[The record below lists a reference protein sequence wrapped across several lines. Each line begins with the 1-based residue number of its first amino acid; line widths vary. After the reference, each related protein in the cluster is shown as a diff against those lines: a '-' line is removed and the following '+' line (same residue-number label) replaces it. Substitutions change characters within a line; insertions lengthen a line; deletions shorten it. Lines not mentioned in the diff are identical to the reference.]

1 MKLRYFISAIV
12 LTLAVSSC
20 TAKGME
26 DVLQDDDVDVVDI
39 ENHSVKLYNQVVYDD
54 ADYSYSL
61 VANYCNQ
68 LTKPDSYLPIGK
80 EIYNPTYGS
89 VKCRLKL
96 FREDSEQCIR
106 DIIVEPQV
114 NSVELTNL
122 LPNVAY
128 RCELWSDDG
137 AAMMDCDRFR
147 TVGKTRMLKIPALKQ
162 IDSTTIYNKGYGYI
176 LNVRDIGGLETNDGR
191 IIRYDKIIRGGTL
204 HSGNAVYVSE
214 EGKNELITLGVSAE
228 LDLRESDKSRSVLGD
243 NIEYE
248 SFAVD
253 QLFYRLNIFIDVRS
267 RITMFSSAIRT
278 LLKWLREG
286 KTVYVHCEGGADR
299 TGAFCTIIEG
309 LCGVTENELCHDYEM
324 TSFWQLRDRS
334 REYYTKAND
343 AKYDGDYKFAMA
355 YIKGLLEYNG
365 KVYVKY
371 NGGYYETD
379 KPVLNYTPQPIDDPE
394 LIDNLD
400 NTPPISLKDKF
411 RLLMQIG
418 DNGLTIAEMDE
429 LEYLLLETRA
439 DKITTSAFS
448 IRNDRRIS
456 KMRYGLDGRVVPLF
470 NTARRLYIQSGRKYF
485 SK

>member
-1 MKLRYFISAIV
+1 
-12 LTLAVSSC
+12 
-20 TAKGME
+20 
-26 DVLQDDDVDVVDI
+26 
-39 ENHSVKLYNQVVYDD
+39 
-54 ADYSYSL
+54 
-61 VANYCNQ
+61 
-68 LTKPDSYLPIGK
+68 
-80 EIYNPTYGS
+80 
-89 VKCRLKL
+89 
-96 FREDSEQCIR
+96 
-106 DIIVEPQV
+106 
-114 NSVELTNL
+114 
-122 LPNVAY
+122 
-128 RCELWSDDG
+128 
-137 AAMMDCDRFR
+137 
-147 TVGKTRMLKIPALKQ
+147 MLKIPALKQ